1 MEELVLQYNYL
12 STFILYFGEKME
24 ILKEYHY
31 LYQHY
36 YETCNSCLNIC
47 QLKIV
52 VLLSNHE
59 NHLQTNRLF
68 TQK

>member
-1 MEELVLQYNYL
+1 M
-12 STFILYFGEKME
+12 ME

-36 YETCNSCLNIC
+36 YETCNSYLNIC

>member
-12 STFILYFGEKME
+12 SIFILYFGEMME

-36 YETCNSCLNIC
+36 YETRNSYLNTC